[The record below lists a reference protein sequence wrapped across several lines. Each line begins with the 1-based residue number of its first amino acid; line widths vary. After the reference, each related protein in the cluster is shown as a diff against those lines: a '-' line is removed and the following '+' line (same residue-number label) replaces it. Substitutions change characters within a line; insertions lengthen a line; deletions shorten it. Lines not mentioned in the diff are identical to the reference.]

1 MRKAIFVLVI
11 LAALGTWAWWIREN
25 KQKESPAN
33 SASGTIEC
41 DEVHIAS
48 RYGGRVEKIF
58 ANEGDAL
65 TNAQLIIQLT
75 APELVAQR
83 AESAAMLAD
92 LEAGARPEE
101 LAAAKAEWEA
111 AAADLDLARNEAKR
125 ALELFAKATISE
137 IERDRTTSRATTM
150 EKTVSAAKS
159 RYELLQAG
167 PRTNLVEQARATLKR
182 IDAQLGEL
190 NISAP
195 TNCVLEVL
203 SVKVGDVLPP
213 NREVATLILTQHLWL
228 RAYVPQPWLG
238 KLKVGQTLEC
248 RMDALPGKTFRGEV
262 EQIAR
267 EAEFTP
273 RNVQTADERVKRTF
287 AIKVRLQNDSGELR
301 PGMSAVVV
309 F

>member
-1 MRKAIFVLVI
+1 MKRILLVLVVV
-11 LAALGTWAWWIREN
+11 AVLGAWAWWIREN
-25 KQKESPAN
+25 KQKETPAN

-58 ANEGDAL
+58 ANEGDVL
-65 TNAQLIIQLT
+65 TNAQLIIQLA

-83 AESAAMLAD
+83 AEAAAMLAD

-111 AAADLDLARNEAKR
+111 AAAELDLARNEAKR
-125 ALELFAKATISE
+125 ALDLFSKATISE
-137 IERDRTTSRATTM
+137 IERDRTTSHATAL

-167 PRTNLVEQARATLKR
+167 PRTNLVRHARATLER
-182 IDAQLGEL
+182 IDAQLAEMKI
-190 NISAP
+190 NVP

-203 SVKVGDVLPP
+203 SVKIGDVLPP

-238 KLKVGQTLEC
+238 KLKLGQALDC
-248 RMDALPGKTFRGEV
+248 RIDALPGKTFRGEI

-287 AIKVRLQNDSGELR
+287 AIKVRLNNDSGELR